1 MDSPRTPT
9 KKLKELLVSEG
20 MILPGSICFT
30 SNACKSVNGSM
41 FTKGDYVLIQQG
53 QGHQLCCV
61 VTALMLIDIVY
72 VVVSACQLLTHSPEK
87 KSSTWEDKPL
97 NLELAFASHVLCP
110 VIWHKSATNE
120 ADGFRPTVL
129 FVNVLV
135 GVGFLPRGAALEPHA
150 WYAIEF
156 SYFFFLRALNF
167 VLAGGDEHAWG
178 QDGYEVF
185 SCTALA
191 AACAEASRGCVKL
204 ATKIPCITS
213 DLPNHWDDDSA
224 FLQAFE
230 ADADR
235 LWTTW
240 QLSSYATDM
249 KPSCSAAQRGTPEAF
264 SYADTNYLLLG
275 LMIELKP

>member
-1 MDSPRTPT
+1 MSIPELKPLPGVLQNAREAALDATMKADWGNHFKPKYHWVLHFSDAYYRFKLLPSCWALERKHKYIRQSGANVMNTTVYERSVLEECLADHMDTLLTPGTFRNDIHMDSPRTPT

-120 ADGFRPTVL
+120 VTSL
-129 FVNVLV
+129 
-135 GVGFLPRGAALEPHA
+135 LPA
-150 WYAIEF
+150 
-156 SYFFFLRALNF
+156 
-167 VLAGGDEHAWG
+167 
-178 QDGYEVF
+178 
-185 SCTALA
+185 
-191 AACAEASRGCVKL
+191 
-204 ATKIPCITS
+204 
-213 DLPNHWDDDSA
+213 
-224 FLQAFE
+224 
-230 ADADR
+230 
-235 LWTTW
+235 
-240 QLSSYATDM
+240 QL
-249 KPSCSAAQRGTPEAF
+249 CC
-264 SYADTNYLLLG
+264 
-275 LMIELKP
+275 